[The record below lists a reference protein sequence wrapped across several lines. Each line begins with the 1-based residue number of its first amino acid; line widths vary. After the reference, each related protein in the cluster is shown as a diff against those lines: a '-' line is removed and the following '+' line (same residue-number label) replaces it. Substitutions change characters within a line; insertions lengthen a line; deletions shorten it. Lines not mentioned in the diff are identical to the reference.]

1 VLANPRAITS
11 RQVALR
17 ISSRRTSALIL
28 ATGAVYRPG
37 WSGGSLP
44 PYTD

>member
-17 ISSRRTSALIL
+17 ISSRRTSALIR
-28 ATGAVYRPG
+28 AIAEV
-37 WSGGSLP
+37 
-44 PYTD
+44 